1 MDMGLQMIKQLPT
14 KEFLNE
20 IFEYCDGNL
29 YQKQQRGSSKQG
41 AKVGWIEKNGYVAT
55 DVNNIRYKVHRLIY
69 QYHFGFCPEFLDHI
83 DCDKTNNKIEN
94 LRPATVF
101 ENNRNRKVTLQNKSG
116 LKGAFWD
123 KQHKKW
129 KASIKINNKS
139 IHLGHFENSLDAH
152 LAYKKESLKI
162 HGEFA
167 NY

>member
-1 MDMGLQMIKQLPT
+1 MNTELQMIKQLPN
-14 KEFLNE
+14 KEYLQS
-20 IFEYCDGNL
+20 IFEYHDGQL
-29 YQKQQRGSSKQG
+29 FQKNSRGASKKG
-41 AKVGWIEKNGYVAT
+41 KKVGWLEKSGYFSTNV
-55 DVNNIRYKVHRLIY
+55 DNVRYRLHRLIY
-69 QYHFGFCPEFLDHI
+69 QYHLGFCPEFLDHI
-83 DCDKTNNKIEN
+83 DCNKTNNKIEN
-94 LRPATVF
+94 LRPATIF
-101 ENNRNRKVTLQNKSG
+101 ENNRNRKVTTKNKSG

-129 KASIKINNKS
+129 KSSIKINNKS